1 MNTDVNLGF
10 STGVQN
16 VSINGKCTVHVNF
29 TDSAFIE
36 RVFNAF
42 DVLDGLEDKYRPLIE
57 NAQSGKE
64 VFGYARD
71 RDAEMRDV
79 VNGIFGE
86 DVCSPIFGNMHIS
99 AAAEGLPLWANML
112 LAFIDNMDS
121 TLANEKKQTN
131 PRLKKY
137 VEKYQKYQKK
147 Q

>member
-64 VFGYARD
+64 V
-71 RDAEMRDV
+71 
-79 VNGIFGE
+79 
-86 DVCSPIFGNMHIS
+86 
-99 AAAEGLPLWANML
+99 L
-112 LAFIDNMDS
+112 FIDNMDS